1 MRHALF
7 ALSLALFVA
16 LAPAPRASAR
26 GSAVA
31 GDWAAVQAIAPGAK
45 LVVRTKDGER
55 LNGIFE
61 HATDLVLV
69 VERGG
74 KQVAIERERIRRV
87 QLDRGKSRLK
97 GMLFGA
103 AVGAGAGFGVGG
115 AIYFPHRDDIVGVL
129 VPATTALGAGIG
141 AGIGAALGKGNKN
154 VTIYE
159 AP

>member
-16 LAPAPRASAR
+16 LASAPRASAQ
-26 GSAVA
+26 GAAVA

-55 LNGIFE
+55 LKGIFE

-74 KQVAIERERIRRV
+74 KQMAIEREKIRRV
-87 QLDRGKSRLK
+87 QVDRGKSRLK
-97 GMLFGA
+97 GALLGA

-115 AIYFPHRDDIVGVL
+115 GLYFPYPDEFAGVT
-129 VPATTALGAGIG
+129 VPATMALGAAIG
-141 AGIGAALGKGNKN
+141 AGLGAALGKGNKN